1 MRPGPRLSAAVEIL
15 DEIAKGAQAADRV
28 LQGYF
33 RSRRYAGSGDRTAV
47 TERVWWILR
56 HQGGLA
62 WKMGGGPQVSSRSL
76 VLASLVVRDGLEM
89 AAIAALCDGS
99 PHAPAP
105 LTLDESDRL
114 VAAAG
119 PAPEWVALNLPE
131 ALLPAFR
138 RRYGADLAPAVAA
151 LDGRAATDLRVN
163 VLKASR
169 AALAS
174 QLAGDGISTEPTPLS
189 PWGLR
194 VVGRERLVEGE
205 AFAQGLIEIQDE
217 GAQLA
222 SLLVGAQ
229 PGMAVLDFCAGAGGK
244 TLALDIA
251 MAGQGRLVAA
261 DNDGRRLSR
270 LAPRLARAGG
280 RVETHVLEG
289 PGDPWLAAEAGRFD
303 RVLVD
308 APCSLT
314 GTWRRHPEVRWRLD
328 PAQVA
333 RLATLQGELLDQA
346 GALVK
351 AGGWLVYATCSL
363 LMEEDEDVVAAF
375 VARSG
380 GRFVVV
386 DPAVAWA
393 AAGLPGAAPV
403 SGPGLLLDPWR
414 HGTDGFFMAVL
425 ERC

>member
-76 VLASLVVRDGLEM
+76 VLASLVVRDGL
-89 AAIAALCDGS
+89 AVDAISGLCDGS
-99 PHAPAP
+99 THAPAP
-105 LTLDESDRL
+105 LTPAECEAL

-119 PAPEWVALNLPE
+119 PAPAWVALNLPE
-131 ALLPAFR
+131 ALLPAFQ
-138 RRYGADLAPAVAA
+138 RRYGDDLAPALAA

-169 AALAS
+169 DALAS

-229 PGMAVLDFCAGAGGK
+229 PGMAVLDYCAGAGGK

-289 PGDPWLAAEAGRFD
+289 AGDPWLVAEAGCFD

-333 RLATLQGELLDQA
+333 RLAALQGDLLDQA

-380 GRFVVV
+380 GHFRVVE
-386 DPAVAWA
+386 PAAAWA
-393 AAGLPGAAPV
+393 AAGLPGVAPV

-414 HGTDGFFMAVL
+414 HGTDGFFVAVL